1 MNQNEIEMTLLKMGI
16 PGSVKGFR
24 YIVDAIMLL
33 NQDNWKD
40 REVDRFVSHCW
51 KNE

>member
-33 NQDNWKD
+33 E
-40 REVDRFVSHCW
+40 RSEVDRFVSHCW